1 MPDVTI
7 IRCDGPNCE
16 HIKGENNHW
25 FTVWVKEDGGKY
37 EDTEEFHCIRGIVGR
52 EVKYACGQEC
62 ATKMFNSFLST
73 GVL

>member
-7 IRCDGPNCE
+7 IRCDGPQCPHE
-16 HIKGENNHW
+16 KGENNHW
-25 FTVWVKEDGGKY
+25 FTLWVFEGEDGRHLSCIDRIIPFKGKN
-37 EDTEEFHCIRGIVGR
+37 T
-52 EVKYACGQEC
+52 KYACGQEC